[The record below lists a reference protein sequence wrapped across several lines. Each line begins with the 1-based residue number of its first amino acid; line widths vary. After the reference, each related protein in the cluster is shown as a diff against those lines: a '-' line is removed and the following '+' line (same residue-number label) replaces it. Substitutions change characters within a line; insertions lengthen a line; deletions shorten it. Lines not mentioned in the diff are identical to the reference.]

1 MESETAFRAN
11 ERGFGAN
18 ETGFMANETGFSGN
32 ETGFRANSED
42 LKYSVV
48 NVDKRT
54 STRSCF
60 SENCLRGIALTF
72 LVISVSFSTT
82 IFTFKYVSADGLIDS
97 SVDASVYEPSQYS
110 VSKAGKR

>member
-1 MESETAFRAN
+1 MEFETAFRAN

-18 ETGFMANETGFSGN
+18 ETGFRAND
-32 ETGFRANSED
+32 TGFRANGED
-42 LKYSVV
+42 L

-60 SENCLRGIALTF
+60 SGNCLRGIALTF

-82 IFTFKYVSADGLIDS
+82 IFTFRYVSAGGLIDS

-110 VSKAGKR
+110 VSKTGKR